1 MNYLLTVRTVF
12 FLTISLNI
20 ALYFFGY
27 LRASVLY
34 DYFAFWPITLLPL
47 VVYYLIYKS
56 QTRNSIKSATLS
68 ISIISY
74 ILFPILHLFIQPSFL
89 PTYSIASKINRINEI
104 RDFELNL
111 TVDTRGAIE
120 VSAIEGTGYLLD
132 IINLPGTIGFPEAIE
147 VENVNPKILFIRELD
162 VDTLLKTKGWDLRIG
177 DSNLWNL
184 DIFSIDSRINLE
196 NVNLKTANIS
206 GTGEIYLD
214 KDDSFDSFVV
224 GGNFTIFV
232 PKGLPLLVEG
242 NAIVP
247 NGWLEVTIG
256 YLSQTN
262 QSYSVKI
269 VVLNDS
275 EVRFEDY

>member
-1 MNYLLTVRTVF
+1 MNYLLTVRAVF

-56 QTRNSIKSATLS
+56 QIRNSVKSATLS
-68 ISIISY
+68 VSIISY

-89 PTYSIASKINRINEI
+89 PTYSIESKINRINEI

-120 VSAIEGTGYLLD
+120 VSATEGTGYLLD

-147 VENVNPKILFIRELD
+147 VENVIPKILFIRELD

-184 DIFSIDSRINLE
+184 DIFSIDARINLE

-262 QSYSVKI
+262 QSYNVKI